1 MQMKK
6 HNFNAGPAILPQE
19 VMAEAAQAVTDFNG
33 SGLSILEISH
43 RDKAF
48 ISVMDEARQLVVD
61 LLGLDDTYAV
71 LFLSGGASSQFFMV
85 PMNLLN
91 TNQSAAYIDSGSWA
105 SKAIKE
111 AKAFGNVNVLGS
123 SKKDNY
129 SYIPKDFKVDAQEQ
143 YLHLTSNN
151 TIYGTQ
157 IHEWPDVPVP
167 IVCDMSSDIFSRPL
181 PIEKFGLIYAGAQ
194 KNMGPAGVTLIVVKK
209 ELLGKKTGSIPAM
222 LDYQIHF
229 ENESSY
235 NTPPVFPIYVSMLT
249 MRWIKANG
257 GLEGMAKHNEE
268 KGKRFYAE
276 LDSNPLFNGAVT
288 VKEDRSLMN
297 ANFLPVNQS
306 DENAFLEACKSAGIV
321 GLKGH
326 RSVGGFRA
334 SMYNALPL
342 ESVDLLVSVMKDF
355 AQTRG

>member
-6 HNFNAGPAILPQE
+6 HNFNAGPAILPQS

-33 SGLSILEISH
+33 NGLSILEISH

-48 ISVMDEARQLVVD
+48 ISVMDEAQQLVVD
-61 LLGLDDTYAV
+61 LLGLDDSYAV
-71 LFLSGGASSQFFMV
+71 LFLSGGASSQFFMA
-85 PMNLLN
+85 PMNLLGQN
-91 TNQSAAYIDSGSWA
+91 ESAAYIDSGSWA

-129 SYIPKDFKVDAQEQ
+129 NYFPKGYTVNAQEQ

-157 IHEWPDVPVP
+157 IHEWPEVPVP

-194 KNMGPAGVTLIVVKK
+194 KNMGPAGVTLVVIKK
-209 ELLGKKTGSIPAM
+209 DLLGKKSGTIPSM

-257 GLEGMAKHNEE
+257 GLAGMAKHNEE
-268 KGKRFYAE
+268 KGKRFYDE
-276 LDSNPLFNGAVT
+276 LDSNPLFKGAVT
-288 VKEDRSLMN
+288 AKEDRSLMN
-297 ANFLPVNQS
+297 ANFLPINES
-306 DENAFLEACKSAGIV
+306 DENAFLDACKSAGIV

-342 ESVDLLVSVMKDF
+342 ESVDLLVSVMQDF
-355 AQTRG
+355 AKARG

>member
-6 HNFNAGPAILPQE
+6 HNFNAGPAILPQS
-19 VMAEAAQAVTDFNG
+19 VMAEAALAVTDFNN
-33 SGLSILEISH
+33 SGLSLLEISH

-48 ISVMDEARQLVVD
+48 IAVMDEAQKLVVE
-61 LLGLDDTYAV
+61 LLGLDDSYAV

-85 PMNLLN
+85 PMNLLAHD
-91 TNQSAAYIDSGSWA
+91 QSAAYVDSGSWA

-129 SYIPKDFKVDAQEQ
+129 SYIPKDYMVDAKEQ

-157 IHEWPDVPVP
+157 IHEWPEVSVP

-194 KNMGPAGVTLIVVKK
+194 KNMGPAGVTLVVVKK
-209 ELLGKKTGSIPAM
+209 ELLGKKTSGIPSM

-249 MRWIKANG
+249 MRWIKNNG
-257 GLEGMAKHNEE
+257 GLAGMAKHNEE
-268 KGKRFYAE
+268 KGKRFYTE
-276 LDSNPLFNGAVT
+276 LDANPLFKGAVS
-288 VKEDRSLMN
+288 VQADRSLMN
-297 ANFLPVNQS
+297 ANFLPVNPN
-306 DENAFLEACKSAGIV
+306 DENPFLDACKEAGIV

-342 ESVDLLVSVMKDF
+342 ESVDVLISVMRDF
-355 AQTRG
+355 AQSRG

>member
-1 MQMKK
+1 MKK
-6 HNFNAGPAILPQE
+6 HNFNAGPAILPQS
-19 VMAEAAQAVTDFNG
+19 VMSEAALAVTDFNG

-48 ISVMDEARQLVVD
+48 ISVMDEARQLVMD
-61 LLGLDDTYAV
+61 LLGLDDSFAV

-85 PMNLLN
+85 PMNLLGQ
-91 TNQSAAYIDSGSWA
+91 NQSAAYIDSGSWA

-111 AKAFGNVNVLGS
+111 AKAFGEVHVLGS
-123 SKKDNY
+123 SKKENY
-129 SYIPKDFKVDAQEQ
+129 TFIPKEYSVNNQEQ

-157 IHEWPDVPVP
+157 IHEWPEVPVP
-167 IVCDMSSDIFSRPL
+167 IVCDMSSDIFSRPI
-181 PIEKFGLIYAGAQ
+181 PMDKFGLIYAGAQ
-194 KNMGPAGVTLIVVKK
+194 KNMGPAGVTLVVIKK
-209 ELLGKKTGSIPAM
+209 DLLHKKSRAVPAM

-257 GLEGMAKHNEE
+257 GLAGMAKHNEE

-276 LDSNPLFNGAVT
+276 LDSNPLFRGAVT

-297 ANFLPVNQS
+297 ANFLPLNEA
-306 DENAFLEACKSAGIV
+306 DENAFLEACKAAGVV

-342 ESVDLLVSVMKDF
+342 ESVDLLVSVMRDF
-355 AQTRG
+355 AQARG